1 MEKVYYGRVSTKK
14 DEQDSSIVNQKE
26 YFKEKGIKKGYI
38 DRSSGTTI
46 DKRVEFQ
53 KLLNDC
59 GLDIRKVKSG
69 TKYKSV
75 VVDSNRKSKIN
86 YIYTK
91 SISRFARNVSEC
103 LEIARM
109 LRNKGVYVVFEDINK
124 STEDESFFL
133 TMGIMATM
141 AESES
146 REKSRS
152 IKMGASMSAK
162 AGVVRSWSAYG
173 YSYNKEENILTAIPE
188 EVEIV
193 KKIFDLKLEG
203 FGGRKIANELNSL
216 GYKTRNDKSWLPNVV
231 NRIVKNPIY
240 TGVTT
245 RNRYD
250 TNKLFGNNNHKLK
263 PEDEW
268 ILLDNSKVEPIIS
281 KEVFNKCQEIR
292 KKATHESSKAG
303 VWKGRGEFASKIV
316 CGKCRQYYTRNKDTK
331 IRDYGKYERVF
342 FNCSTKKRLGKS
354 ACDSRNVPV
363 EEIENLLN
371 IYIGKDKYKKV
382 CGKFLEAMIGT
393 SDKAIKELKDSI
405 NKDNK
410 IEIEINENK
419 IKELKEQLGK
429 LLDLYLAD
437 KISTDILDS
446 RKIPLEKEIESLEK
460 INNKLNESESEILSK
475 IKNIES
481 LKQQTIDFV
490 KKIPSYI
497 YREDFIE
504 NYLMYIVVKE
514 DGKLMPITRGD
525 LLIIVL
531 NKMIRGISDES
542 MRYLEEDRFI
552 PSEIKLKI

>member
-53 KLLNDC
+53 KLLQDC
-59 GLDIRKVKSG
+59 GLDIKKIKSG

-75 VVDSNRKSKIN
+75 VVDSNRKSNIK

-173 YSYNKEENILTAIPE
+173 YSYNKEENTLIAIPE
-188 EVEIV
+188 EAEVI
-193 KKIFDLKLEG
+193 KTIFKLKLEG

-216 GYKTRNDKSWLPNVV
+216 GYKTRNNKNWLPNVV

-240 TGVTT
+240 TGLTT

-250 TNKLFGNNNHKLK
+250 TNKLFGNNNHRLK
-263 PEDEW
+263 DEEEW
-268 ILLDNSKVEPIIS
+268 ITIDNDKVEPIIS
-281 KEVFNKCQEIR
+281 KEIFGKCQEVR
-292 KKATHESSKAG
+292 KKATHESSKTG
-303 VWKGRGEFASKIV
+303 VWKGRGEFASKII
-316 CGKCRQYYTRNKDTK
+316 CSKCNQYYTRNKDTK

-342 FNCSTKKRLGKS
+342 FNCSTKKRLGKN
-354 ACDSRNVPV
+354 ACDSRNVTT
-363 EEIENLLN
+363 EEIEKLLN
-371 IYIGKDKYKKV
+371 IYVGEGKYKKV
-382 CGKFLEAMIGT
+382 CSNFINKIIIPNTEKHIN
-393 SDKAIKELKDSI
+393 DLKSSI

-410 IEIEINENK
+410 VQIEINKNK

-429 LLDLYLAD
+429 LLDLYLIN

-446 RKIPLEKEIESLEK
+446 RKIPIEKEIEKLEK
-460 INNKLNESESEILSK
+460 INNKLCESEVEILSK
-475 IKNIES
+475 IKKIEDI
-481 LKQQTIDFV
+481 KIQAIEFE
-490 KKIPSYI
+490 KKIPTYI
-497 YREDFIE
+497 YREDFID
-504 NYLMYIVVKE
+504 NYLVAIVVKNN
-514 DGKLMPITRGD
+514 GMLMPVTKIHAMMSI
-525 LLIIVL
+525 LNNIV
-531 NKMIRGISDES
+531 NGIFNNSKDI
-542 MRYLEEDRFI
+542 DV
-552 PSEIKLKI
+552 KKIVDMTFEM

>member
-1 MEKVYYGRVSTKK
+1 MEKIYYGRVSTKK

-46 DKRVEFQ
+46 DKRIEFQ
-53 KLLNDC
+53 QLLKDC
-59 GLDIRKVKSG
+59 GLDVRKVKSG

-75 VVDSNRKSKIN
+75 VVDSNRKSKID

-109 LRNKGVYVVFEDINK
+109 LRNKGVYVIFEDINK

-188 EVEIV
+188 EAEII

-216 GYKTRNDKSWLPNVV
+216 GYKTRNDKNWLPNVV

-281 KEVFNKCQEIR
+281 KEVFEKCQEIR

-354 ACDSRNVPV
+354 KCDSRNIPV
-363 EEIENLLN
+363 EEIEKLLN

-382 CGKFLEAMIGT
+382 CSGFINKVIIPTA
-393 SDKAIKELKDSI
+393 DKYMKDLKNSI

-410 IEIEINENK
+410 VEIEINK
-419 IKELKEQLGK
+419 IKIVELKEQLGK
-429 LLDLYLAD
+429 LVDLYLTN
-437 KISTDILDS
+437 KISTDILDL
-446 RKIPLEKEIESLEK
+446 RKIPLEKEIENLEK
-460 INNKLNESESEILSK
+460 INNRLSESEMEIMSK
-475 IKNIES
+475 IK
-481 LKQQTIDFV
+481 
-490 KKIPSYI
+490 KIGGIRAEVEEFGKRVPSYI

-504 NYLMYIVVKE
+504 NYLVAIVVRE
-514 DGKLMPITRGD
+514 NGSLMPITK
-525 LLIIVL
+525 IHVMMTTL
-531 NKMIRGISDES
+531 NKVVKGIYNDVDFMDIRVD
-542 MRYLEEDRFI
+542 
-552 PSEIKLKI
+552 